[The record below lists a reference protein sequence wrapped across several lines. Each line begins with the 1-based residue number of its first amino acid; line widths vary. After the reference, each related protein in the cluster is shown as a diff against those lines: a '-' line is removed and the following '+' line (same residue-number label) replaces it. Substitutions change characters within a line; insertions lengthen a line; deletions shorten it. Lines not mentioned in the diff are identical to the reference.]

1 MPREDTQFK
10 KGEVANPNGRPK
22 GSGLNLTSLLKSK
35 LKEIPEGKKETY
47 SELFIKTLL
56 HKALVKKDLQSL
68 KLIMNYVDGLP
79 KQNITVDGAL
89 TVSTLLNNLKED
101 GETNTR
107 TKGDGEKTT

>member
-1 MPREDTQFK
+1 MPFVKGDERINRE
-10 KGEVANPNGRPK
+10 GRPV
-22 GSGLNLTSLLKSK
+22 GSKGLNLTSLMKAK
-35 LKEIPEGKKETY
+35 LQEVPEGKKETY
-47 SELFIKTLL
+47 SDLFVKTLL
-56 HKALVKKDLQSL
+56 HKSLVEKDLQSL